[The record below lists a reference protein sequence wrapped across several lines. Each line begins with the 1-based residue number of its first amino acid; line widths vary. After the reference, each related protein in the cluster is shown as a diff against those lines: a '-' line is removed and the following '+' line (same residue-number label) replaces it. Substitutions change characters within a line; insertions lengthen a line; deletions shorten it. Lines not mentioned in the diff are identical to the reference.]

1 MSIIIFSRQIRSGK
15 TTELLNWCS
24 NQENVSG
31 ILMPDINGKRK
42 FLDIKNQIYFD
53 AECTDP
59 SDAHQAL
66 IQVGRF
72 FFYKPAFEKANAILL
87 KALVQKPSWIVIDE
101 IGKLEI
107 ENMGL
112 YFSVKKIITSYYS
125 NAWPFKLL
133 IVMRKDIKAA
143 AISHFHIKDHM
154 LIHDLQNLPG

>member
-42 FLDIKNQIYFD
+42 FFDIKNQIYFD

-107 ENMGL
+107 ENMDYTFL
-112 YFSVKKIITSYYS
+112 
-125 NAWPFKLL
+125 
-133 IVMRKDIKAA
+133 
-143 AISHFHIKDHM
+143 
-154 LIHDLQNLPG
+154 